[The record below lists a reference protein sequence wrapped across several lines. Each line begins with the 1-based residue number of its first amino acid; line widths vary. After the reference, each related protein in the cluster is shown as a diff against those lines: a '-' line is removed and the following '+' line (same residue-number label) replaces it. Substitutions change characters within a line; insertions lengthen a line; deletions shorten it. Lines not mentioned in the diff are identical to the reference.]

1 APTPSIL
8 PRPSHGGSTRAT
20 NSSPSSSGFGYRK
33 LSSMEQ
39 HFLVV
44 TYPHQ
49 GHINPTLHLARRLAR
64 VAGARITFSI
74 ALSGHRR
81 LFPSSADGE
90 VDDGLIS
97 YVPHSDGYDDGFKLG
112 VDDLQAYT
120 LRTRSVSSKTL
131 SAIVRSLE
139 ERGRPVTCVIYTLL
153 LSWAADVAHE
163 HGLPSVL
170 YCIQPAT
177 VFALYYHYYHGYDG
191 LIASH
196 RKDPLF
202 QVNLPGLPPL
212 RICDLPSF
220 LRITSPD
227 DPYFMFIELF
237 QEMFDVLDGEE
248 ARSTARVLVN
258 TFDELESDALVATGK
273 MKLIPIGPTVP
284 SALLEGT
291 EVARGTGSTGVDLFK
306 LDEKQYMEWLDSKP
320 EKSVVYVSF
329 GSLAVI
335 KKRQA
340 EEIVRGLKESGRPYL
355 WVLKKENRREL
366 EGEVEEEGG
375 MVVEWCS
382 QVRVLSHPA
391 VGCFV
396 THCGW
401 NSTVES
407 IVCGVPTVAA
417 PQWSD
422 QSTNARLVE
431 LWGTGL
437 RGELDGEGVLEGKE
451 LSRCVETV
459 MGGGETGK
467 EIRRRAEMWKE
478 KAREAVGEGGS
489 SDRNLRAF
497 VEEIASLK

>member
-1 APTPSIL
+1 M
-8 PRPSHGGSTRAT
+8 GGSTSAT
-20 NSSPSSSGFGYRK
+20 NSSPSSSRFGDRQ

-39 HFLVV
+39 HFLVL
-44 TYPHQ
+44 TYPLQ
-49 GHINPTLHLARRLAR
+49 GHINPALHLARRLAR
-64 VAGARITFSI
+64 VAGARITFST

-81 LFPSSADGE
+81 MFPSSADGE

-97 YVPHSDGYDDGFKLG
+97 YVPHSDGYDDGYKPD
-112 VDDLQAYT
+112 VDDIKDQW
-120 LRTRSVSSKTL
+120 LRTRSIGSKTL
-131 SAIVRSLE
+131 SAVIRSLD

-153 LSWAADVAHE
+153 LPWAADVAHE

-177 VFALYYHYYHGYDG
+177 VFALYYHYFHGYDG

-196 RKDPLF
+196 RQDPLF
-202 QVNLPGLPPL
+202 QMNLPGLSPF

-227 DPYFMFIELF
+227 DPYFMLIEMF
-237 QEMFDVLDGEE
+237 QETFDVLDGEE

-258 TFDELESDALVATGK
+258 TFEELESVALVASGK

-291 EVARGTGSTGVDLFK
+291 EGARGTGSTGVDLFK

-366 EGEVEEEGG
+366 EGEVEVEEGGG

-407 IVCGVPTVAA
+407 MACGVPMVAV

-422 QSTNARLVE
+422 QSTNARLME
-431 LWGTGL
+431 LWGTGV
-437 RGELDGEGVLEGKE
+437 RGELDGEGVLEGAE
-451 LSRCVETV
+451 LSRCVEIV
-459 MGGGETGK
+459 MGEGETGK
-467 EIRRRAEMWKE
+467 EMRRRAEMWKE
-478 KAREAVGEGGS
+478 KAREAVSEGGS

>member
-1 APTPSIL
+1 
-8 PRPSHGGSTRAT
+8 
-20 NSSPSSSGFGYRK
+20 
-33 LSSMEQ
+33 MEQ

-44 TYPHQ
+44 TYPLQ
-49 GHINPTLHLARRLAR
+49 GHINPALHLARRLAR
-64 VAGARITFSI
+64 VAGARITFST

-81 LFPSSADGE
+81 MFPSSADGE
-90 VDDGLIS
+90 VDDGLIC
-97 YVPHSDGYDDGFKLG
+97 YVPHSDGYDDGFNQD
-112 VDDLQAYT
+112 VDDAKAYP
-120 LRTRSVSSKTL
+120 LRTRSVGSKTL
-131 SAIVRSLE
+131 SAVLCSLE

-153 LSWAADVAHE
+153 LSWAAGVAHE

-170 YCIQPAT
+170 YWIQPAT
-177 VFALYYHYYHGYDG
+177 VFAIYYHYYHGYDG

-196 RKDPLF
+196 RQDPLF
-202 QVNLPGLPPL
+202 PVNLPGLPPF

-227 DPYFMFIELF
+227 DPYVIFIEMF
-237 QEMFDVLDGEE
+237 QEAFDVLDSEE
-248 ARSTARVLVN
+248 TRSTARVLAN
-258 TFDELESDALVATGK
+258 TFDELESDVLVATGK
-273 MKLIPIGPTVP
+273 IKLIPIGPTVP
-284 SALLEGT
+284 SALLEST
-291 EVARGTGSTGVDLFK
+291 KDARGTGSTGTDLFK
-306 LDEKQYMEWLDSKP
+306 PDEKQYMEWLDSKP

-329 GSLAVI
+329 GSLAMI

-340 EEIVRGLKESGRPYL
+340 EEILRGLKESGRPYL
-355 WVLKKENRREL
+355 WVLRKENRSEVA
-366 EGEVEEEGG
+366 EVEEEGG

-407 IVCGVPTVAA
+407 IACGVPTVTT

-431 LWGTGL
+431 LWGTGV
-437 RGELDGEGVLEGKE
+437 RGELDGEGILEGAE
-451 LSRCVETV
+451 LSRCLETV
-459 MGGGETGK
+459 MGEGERGK

-478 KAREAVGEGGS
+478 KARGAVGEGGS
-489 SDRNLRAF
+489 SDCNLRVF
-497 VEEIASLK
+497 VASLR

>member
-20 NSSPSSSGFGYRK
+20 NSSPSSSQFGDRK

-44 TYPHQ
+44 TYPLQ
-49 GHINPTLHLARRLAR
+49 GHINPALHLARRLAR

-81 LFPSSADGE
+81 MFPSSADGE

-97 YVPHSDGYDDGFKLG
+97 YVPHSDGYDDGFNPD
-112 VDDLQAYT
+112 VDDIKAYP

-131 SAIVRSLE
+131 SAIIRSLE

-170 YCIQPAT
+170 YWIQPAT
-177 VFALYYHYYHGYDG
+177 VFALYYHYFHGYDG

-196 RKDPLF
+196 RQDPLF
-202 QVNLPGLPPL
+202 QVNLPGLPPF

-227 DPYFMFIELF
+227 DPYFVVIEMF
-237 QEMFDVLDGEE
+237 QESFDVLDREK
-248 ARSTARVLVN
+248 ARSTARVLAN
-258 TFDELESDALVATGK
+258 TFDELESDALVATEK

-291 EVARGTGSTGVDLFK
+291 EAARGTGSTGADLFK

-431 LWGTGL
+431 LWGTGV
-437 RGELDGEGVLEGKE
+437 RGELDGEGVLEGAE

-459 MGGGETGK
+459 MGEGKTGK

-497 VEEIASLK
+497 VEEIASLE